1 MNIDDLRKL
10 IQEVK
15 LQEALQS
22 GIKQVEHP
30 FKAFFIL
37 GPAGSGKTFMKD
49 FMGLPQSFVQ
59 VNTDDAVEKVFPK
72 FGLTLKFQDPDSGEE
87 YDQKQEARKLL
98 QQAVS
103 DKTKRKIN
111 QALPLLFDTTGENP
125 NKMKQIMRQ
134 LVDIG
139 YDVAVFTINVPPEFS
154 VETDQYR
161 DRTVGSEI
169 AQQVTN
175 AYQKNVV
182 NYGTYAQME
191 GERGITIL
199 NDNPYPNLFNVNTG
213 EYRRIMNKKNPR
225 YGEIAFD
232 LDILKQ
238 RKMKLKDPKGKDES
252 KEMINPFKG
261 VTWESAKQILDD
273 AQEKL
278 QAWVSERDPQN
289 PTGREVLKALE
300 YVQDQGVADYGDQI
314 TDLVQYALWADE
326 NDKDLPET
334 VQNALQIIFDVETFQ
349 QKLKK
354 SVPSDKFPT
363 SPQTVKTAK
372 GDVEVPPELLPRF
385 GQKGAPTIQQLT
397 REQLMEIINWVRNNS

>member
-37 GPAGSGKTFMKD
+37 GPAGSGKTFIKD
-49 FMGLPQSFVQ
+49 AALKLPNSFVS
-59 VNTDDAVEKVFPK
+59 VNTDEAIEKVFPK
-72 FGLTLKFQDPDSGEE
+72 FGLTLKFAEGDVEK
-87 YDQKQEARKLL
+87 KQEVRKLL

-111 QALPLLFDTTGENP
+111 QALPILFDTTGENTD
-125 NKMKQIMRQ
+125 KMKTIMRS

-139 YDVAVFTINVPPEFS
+139 YDVGVFMINVPPDFS
-154 VETDQYR
+154 VEADQNR
-161 DRTVGSEI
+161 PRTVGADLTRQIS
-169 AQQVTN
+169 N
-175 AYQKNVV
+175 NYQKEIVDQ
-182 NYGTYAQME
+182 GAYAQMQ

-199 NDNPYPNLFNVNTG
+199 NPNPYPN
-213 EYRRIMNKKNPR
+213 I
-225 YGEIAFD
+225 FD
-232 LDILKQ
+232 LRDGSLRPEFEQSMLSDDRLELKGGEE
-238 RKMKLKDPKGKDES
+238 PES
-252 KEMINPFKG
+252 IRNPFKG
-261 VTWESAKQILDD
+261 ASWEKAKGILEDSR
-273 AQEKL
+273 EKL
-278 QAWVSERDPQN
+278 QSWLSDRDPQN
-289 PTGREVLKALE
+289 ATGKEILKALE

-314 TDLVQYALWADE
+314 TDLVQYAIWADE
-326 NDKDLPET
+326 NEKELPKS
-334 VQNALQIIFDVETFQ
+334 VQNVLQIIFDVETFQ
-349 QKLKK
+349 EKVAGA
-354 SVPSDKFPT
+354 VPSDKFPT

-397 REQLMEIINWVRNNS
+397 REQLMEIINWVKINS

>member
-1 MNIDDLRKL
+1 MNINDLRKL

-15 LQEALQS
+15 LQEALKS
-22 GIKQVEHP
+22 GIKQIEHP

-59 VNTDDAVEKVFPK
+59 INTDEAVEKVFPK
-72 FGLTLKFQDPDSGEE
+72 FGLSLKFQEPPSGEE
-87 YDQKQEARKLL
+87 YDKKQEVRKLL

-125 NKMKQIMRQ
+125 KKMKRIMRQ

-154 VETDQYR
+154 VEEDR
-161 DRTVGSEI
+161 ERKRTVGSKI
-169 AQQVTN
+169 AQKVTN
-175 AYQKNVV
+175 DYQKNVV
-182 NYGTYAQME
+182 GQGAYAQME

-199 NDNPYPNLFNVNTG
+199 NLNPYPNLFDVNTG
-213 EYRRIMNKKNPR
+213 EYRTIRREDHPR

-238 RKMKLKDPKGKDES
+238 DKMKLKDPKGKDEPE
-252 KEMINPFKG
+252 EMINPFEG
-261 VTWESAKQILDD
+261 VTWESAKQILDQ
-273 AQEKL
+273 AKEKL
-278 QAWVSERDPQN
+278 QAWVSQRDPQN
-289 PTGREVLKALE
+289 PTGKEVLQALE

-326 NDKDLPET
+326 NDKELPRT
-334 VQNALQIIFDVETFQ
+334 VENALQIVFDVKTFQ

-354 SVPSDKFPT
+354 SVPSDKFPD
-363 SPQTVKTAK
+363 SPQTVKTDK

-397 REQLMEIINWVRNNS
+397 REQLLEIINWIKINS

>member
-1 MNIDDLRKL
+1 MNINDLRKL
-10 IQEVK
+10 IQEIK

-22 GIKQVEHP
+22 GIKQVKHP

-59 VNTDDAVEKVFPK
+59 INTDDAVEKVFPK
-72 FGLTLKFQDPDSGEE
+72 FGLSLKFQDPPSGEE
-87 YDQKQEARKLL
+87 YDQKQEVRKLL

-125 NKMKQIMRQ
+125 KKMKQIMRQ

-182 NYGTYAQME
+182 DQGTYTQMK

-199 NDNPYPNLFNVNTG
+199 NDNPYPNHFNVNTG
-213 EYRRIMNKKNPR
+213 EYRRIMNKKHPR

-232 LDILKQ
+232 LGILGQ
-238 RKMKLKDPKGKDES
+238 RKMELKDPKGKDKP
-252 KEMINPFKG
+252 KEMWNPFEG

-278 QAWVSERDPQN
+278 QAWVSERAPQN

-326 NDKDLPET
+326 NEKELPET
-334 VQNALQIIFDVETFQ
+334 VQNALQIIFDIEAFQ
-349 QKLKK
+349 GKVAGA
-354 SVPSDKFPT
+354 VPSDKFPS

-397 REQLMEIINWVRNNS
+397 REQLLEIINWVKNNT

>member
-37 GPAGSGKTFMKD
+37 GPAGSGKTFIKD
-49 FMGLPQSFVQ
+49 AALKLPNSFVS
-59 VNTDDAVEKVFPK
+59 VNTDEAIEKVFPK
-72 FGLTLKFQDPDSGEE
+72 FGLTLKFAEGDVEK
-87 YDQKQEARKLL
+87 KQEVRKLL

-111 QALPLLFDTTGENP
+111 QALPILFDTTGENTD
-125 NKMKQIMRQ
+125 KMKTIMRS

-139 YDVAVFTINVPPEFS
+139 YDVGVFMINVPPDFS
-154 VETDQYR
+154 VEADQSR
-161 DRTVGSEI
+161 SRTVGADLTRQIS
-169 AQQVTN
+169 N
-175 AYQKNVV
+175 NYQKEIVDQ
-182 NYGTYAQME
+182 GAYAQMQ

-199 NDNPYPNLFNVNTG
+199 NPNPYPN
-213 EYRRIMNKKNPR
+213 I
-225 YGEIAFD
+225 FD
-232 LDILKQ
+232 LRDGSLRPEFDQSMLSDDRLELKGGEE
-238 RKMKLKDPKGKDES
+238 PES
-252 KEMINPFKG
+252 IRNPFKG
-261 VTWESAKQILDD
+261 ASWEKAKGILEDSR
-273 AQEKL
+273 EKL
-278 QAWVSERDPQN
+278 QSWLSDRDPQN
-289 PTGREVLKALE
+289 ATGKEILKALE

-314 TDLVQYALWADE
+314 TDLVQYAIWADE
-326 NDKDLPET
+326 NEKELPKS
-334 VQNALQIIFDVETFQ
+334 VQNALQIIFDIEAFQ
-349 QKLKK
+349 KK
-354 SVPSDKFPT
+354 VAGAVPSDKFPT

-397 REQLMEIINWVRNNS
+397 REQLMEIINWVKINS